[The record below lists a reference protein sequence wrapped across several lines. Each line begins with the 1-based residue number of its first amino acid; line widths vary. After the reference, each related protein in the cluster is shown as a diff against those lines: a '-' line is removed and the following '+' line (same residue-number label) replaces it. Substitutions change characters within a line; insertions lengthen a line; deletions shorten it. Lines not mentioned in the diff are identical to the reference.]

1 MVKKVASKKKI
12 AGRSPEAS
20 SKTREKWEKEK
31 KTVKAIQLAFDVG
44 EEVQYQVRREALDLG
59 FTPSDRIRQILGL
72 PVNPKPVRPR
82 LSISLTPEDFE
93 LLSKEYNLDK
103 DDRLGIKQMAAEA
116 LIKHVKEK

>member
-1 MVKKVASKKKI
+1 MAPSKKKA
-12 AGRSPEAS
+12 AGKTAEAS

-82 LSISLTPEDFE
+82 LSISLTPEDFD
-93 LLSKEYNLDK
+93 LLSKEYNLEK
-103 DDRLGIKQMAAEA
+103 DDRLGIKQMAAET
-116 LIKHVKEK
+116 LIKHVKDK